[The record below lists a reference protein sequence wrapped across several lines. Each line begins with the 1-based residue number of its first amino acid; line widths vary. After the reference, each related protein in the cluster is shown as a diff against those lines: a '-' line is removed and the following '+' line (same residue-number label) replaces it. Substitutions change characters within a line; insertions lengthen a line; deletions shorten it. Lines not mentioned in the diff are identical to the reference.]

1 MENAYGKFILLMKS
15 VVNIQSQGAMKTE
28 RVVCTAE
35 RLRTCGARCGEHNQ
49 ACFEGHPCREQSRS
63 LSGNPH
69 LKLSPEKQREWKP
82 PDRLGREAFLV
93 KGQTVN
99 TYAFVVVVL
108 LVVCL
113 VWFLLF

>member
-1 MENAYGKFILLMKS
+1 MHSRK
-15 VVNIQSQGAMKTE
+15 
-28 RVVCTAE
+28 AE
-35 RLRTCGARCGEHNQ
+35 DVRGTVGEHNQ
-49 ACFEGHPCREQSRS
+49 ACLKDTRQEQSRS

-99 TYAFVVVVL
+99 TYAFVVVVV